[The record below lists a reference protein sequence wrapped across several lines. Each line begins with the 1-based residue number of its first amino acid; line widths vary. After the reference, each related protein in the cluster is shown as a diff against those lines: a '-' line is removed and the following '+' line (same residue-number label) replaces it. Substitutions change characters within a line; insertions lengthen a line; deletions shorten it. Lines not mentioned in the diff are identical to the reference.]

1 MLQLAIFVSTLSMHS
16 DYQSVLIDPTVTDRL
31 DPYAYLA
38 LPGICLHRGDVA
50 YLLLSR
56 TKPDVEGELSVDF
69 PDTKGRPITNQ
80 FNMVPFCLAF
90 ITGAVEGSAV
100 LMRGDYGEPLL
111 TIGPQITLSINT
123 STVSFD
129 AGYSNYYGLRR
140 LQICVNGTNAI
151 YYIDCEEVAVKPFAM
166 PPSMGIGSLS
176 VLGEVNETT
185 FEFEKIFSVSFSSLY
200 STANWYSLD

>member
-1 MLQLAIFVSTLSMHS
+1 MHS
-16 DYQSVLIDPTVTDRL
+16 DYQSVLIDPTTRQPDQ
-31 DPYAYLA
+31 YQYLA
-38 LPGICLHRGDVA
+38 LPGVCSNTRGDVSQK
-50 YLLLSR
+50 LTFL
-56 TKPDVEGELSVDF
+56 TKPDVEGELSVEF
-69 PDTKGRPITNQ
+69 PDAKGRPITNQ

-90 ITGAVEGSAV
+90 ITGNVVGSAV

-129 AGYSNYYGLRR
+129 AGFSDSSPRR
-140 LQICVNGTNAI
+140 LQICVNGTNAM

-176 VLGEVNETT
+176 VYGEVNETT
-185 FEFEKIFSVSFSSLY
+185 FEFETIFSVSFSLLY
-200 STANWYSLD
+200 STANWYI